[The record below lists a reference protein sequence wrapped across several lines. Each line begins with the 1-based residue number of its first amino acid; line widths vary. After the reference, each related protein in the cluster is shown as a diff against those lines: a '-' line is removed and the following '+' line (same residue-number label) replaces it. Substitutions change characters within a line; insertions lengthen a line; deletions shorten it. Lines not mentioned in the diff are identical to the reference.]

1 MAKKLT
7 ETQRKVLT
15 TVINHVIKNHSYHS
29 IRELGKELEIK
40 SLRGVTVHLDALER
54 KMYLVR
60 IPNKP
65 RQMRVLKDSLGN
77 RIKLVTE
84 VVFIDG

>member
-7 ETQRKVLT
+7 ETQRNVLT
-15 TVINHVIKNHSYHS
+15 VVINHVIKNHSYPS

-65 RQMRVLKDSLGN
+65 RQMRVLKNTSGN
-77 RIKLVTE
+77 RIKFVTDVVE
-84 VVFIDG
+84 VD